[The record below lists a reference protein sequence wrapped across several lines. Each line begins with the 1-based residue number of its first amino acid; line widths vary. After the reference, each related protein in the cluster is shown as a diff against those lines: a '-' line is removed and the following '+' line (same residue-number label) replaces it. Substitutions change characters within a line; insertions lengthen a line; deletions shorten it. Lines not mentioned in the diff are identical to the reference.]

1 MKKSHSVS
9 SSSIHILYNQAVVRG
24 LSVRYVPD
32 TWIGNLQDFN
42 CTEVART
49 HVARDTAD
57 GIPVSRYAR
66 RKRPKRGGLRDK
78 VVTVAGTGPVNKQT
92 NKRVTL
98 TAFSLTYEKQD
109 TLHSAAVIDINLM
122 NVSCCCIYVHR
133 VLLYTV

>member
-1 MKKSHSVS
+1 M
-9 SSSIHILYNQAVVRG
+9 
-24 LSVRYVPD
+24 
-32 TWIGNLQDFN
+32 
-42 CTEVART
+42 
-49 HVARDTAD
+49 
-57 GIPVSRYAR
+57 
-66 RKRPKRGGLRDK
+66 
-78 VVTVAGTGPVNKQT
+78 AGTGPVNKQT